1 VDRSDPA
8 QVANEPFNGMLQ
20 EKAKFL
26 KRFLNHVREIERME
40 AAQPFSVRV
49 FLDDVIDG
57 SSRPGDRSLLLF
69 KGSDYSRIIQWGD
82 EAVFP
87 ALDYRLVL
95 PAASSEKE
103 RGASSVATPPAVVP
117 AVEEPVPP
125 APPVAAAPEEKKAE
139 PTSYGYY
146 QDLCNFAG

>member
-1 VDRSDPA
+1 
-8 QVANEPFNGMLQ
+8 MLQ

-40 AAQPFSVRV
+40 AAQPFNVRV

-125 APPVAAAPEEKKAE
+125 APQSRRLPRKKRRSPP
-139 PTSYGYY
+139 PTGTTEICVILRDNGY
-146 QDLCNFAG
+146 